1 MQQVS
6 FLEGLITSKAVM
18 RKVLLLLLLTIAG
31 YSGYSQ
37 EEVNNEGRTS
47 FYAEAGG
54 AGIAFSANID
64 YRFKPGHL
72 GFGGRLGVGFVTAYN
87 DYYDPMGSYVWGDQ
101 ESAITVPVQLNYI
114 FGKQNSPHTFEVGG
128 GLTYVSKKLSILNY
142 YDEDRSNLFGTFSFM
157 YRRQPRN
164 GGFTWRA
171 GFTPLIAK
179 GLIQPFGG
187 ASVGFN
193 F

>member
-18 RKVLLLLLLTIAG
+18 RKVLLLLLLAIAG

-101 ESAITVPVQLNYI
+101 ESAITVRI
-114 FGKQNSPHTFEVGG
+114 
-128 GLTYVSKKLSILNY
+128 
-142 YDEDRSNLFGTFSFM
+142 SN
-157 YRRQPRN
+157 
-164 GGFTWRA
+164 A
-171 GFTPLIAK
+171 
-179 GLIQPFGG
+179 GLIEFAAIDRRIDHS
-187 ASVGFN
+187 ASIPDQRFCR
-193 F
+193 

>member
-1 MQQVS
+1 MRR
-6 FLEGLITSKAVM
+6 FLMFA
-18 RKVLLLLLLTIAG
+18 LLSAISC
-31 YSGYSQ
+31 SGFSQ
-37 EEVNNEGRTS
+37 DEEKRQGRTS
-47 FYAEAGG
+47 FFAEGGG

-64 YRFKPGHL
+64 HRFKQSHL

-87 DYYDPMGSYVWGDQ
+87 DYYDPMGGQYVWGDQ
-101 ESAITVPVQLNYI
+101 ESAITVPIQLNYI
-114 FGKQNSPHTFEVGG
+114 FGKENSPHTFEVGG

-142 YDEDRSNLFGTFSFM
+142 YDEDRSNLFGTFAFM